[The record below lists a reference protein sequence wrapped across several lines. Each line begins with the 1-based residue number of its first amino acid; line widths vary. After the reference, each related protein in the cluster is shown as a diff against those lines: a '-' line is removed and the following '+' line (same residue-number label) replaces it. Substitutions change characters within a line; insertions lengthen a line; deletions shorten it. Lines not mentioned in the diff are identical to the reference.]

1 MSEVTMAA
9 ASLSAPPSP
18 RTARPWVRRKK
29 KAKKALRYVVIVSVI
44 VVVLFPVYWMV
55 LGTFQPENDSLT
67 WPPPFFLRGIDF
79 GAITSIFN
87 SEPLASWLAHSL
99 LVSAIT
105 VAITI
110 VFAIPGAY
118 LLSRLRWRGV
128 GAFGFLLLFTQLMPG
143 AMLIV
148 PELEWFRFLHWTN
161 NLFALG
167 VLYAAFIVPLGCWI
181 LKSSFDNVPNELVDA
196 GFVDGCTQMGTLRR
210 VLLPLSRSGLVAV
223 VVVAFFASWNDY
235 LFASAFITE
244 RSLYTAGLGIGTLIG
259 DSQVQ
264 LFQLLAAGL
273 IFSVLPVALYLG
285 VQRHIARGLTAG
297 ALK

>member
-1 MSEVTMAA
+1 MSEATMAQA
-9 ASLSAPPSP
+9 ALSAPRP
-18 RTARPWVRRKK
+18 RTGRPWARRKK
-29 KAKKALRYVVIVSVI
+29 KAKGAVRYLVIISVI
-44 VVVLFPVYWMV
+44 IVVLFPVYWMV
-55 LGTFQPENDSLT
+55 LETFQPENASLT
-67 WPPPFFLRGIDF
+67 YPPPFFLRGINLS
-79 GAITSIFN
+79 AITSIFS
-87 SEPLASWLAHSL
+87 SEPLGAWLLRSL
-99 LVSAIT
+99 LVSAVT
-105 VAITI
+105 VAIT
-110 VFAIPGAY
+110 VVLAIPGAY
-118 LLSRLRWRGV
+118 LLSRLQWRGV
-128 GAFGFLLLFTQLMPG
+128 GVFGFLLLFTQLMPG

-148 PELEWFRFLHWTN
+148 PELEWFRTLHWTN

-181 LKSSFDNVPNELVDA
+181 LKSSFDNVPNELIDA

-223 VVVAFFASWNDY
+223 IVVAFFASWNDY

-259 DSQVQ
+259 DGEVQ
-264 LFQLLAAGL
+264 LFQLVAAGL
-273 IFSVLPVALYLG
+273 IFSILPVSLYLG